1 MINHKIIEEL
11 SNFTDEISDCIYQS
25 LKSRSFILQEDDA
38 WLTDE
43 LKSRIDLPRP
53 VTQFFGL
60 TFEMP
65 DSLLDVNEEVCDVS
79 VTVALFESCDSFSIS
94 ADNVPLD
101 GSGVGMH
108 INIFFSEEEDLES
121 DFSSDRVMLELE
133 NSVRHELEHIL
144 QEDYSSVLDYLAY
157 HKIDFKGC
165 VNPSNLCLYLVQ
177 PSEVSAHVR
186 GYEHISNTR
195 SDFFEHI
202 LSLLKGYTSAGHLTD
217 DEGLRVF
224 LCWKDWFE
232 RNTYIEEKGVELC
245 AK

>member
-25 LKSRSFILQEDDA
+25 LKSRSFILQEDDT
-38 WLTDE
+38 WLIEE
-43 LKSRIDLPRP
+43 LKSRIDLPAP
-53 VTQFFGL
+53 VSQFFGL
-60 TFEMP
+60 GFSMP
-65 DSLLDVNEEVCDVS
+65 STLLDVNDEIDVLS
-79 VTVALFESCDSFSIS
+79 VTVALFEECETFSIS

-108 INIFFSEEEDLES
+108 INIFLSEEEDLES
-121 DFSSDRVMLELE
+121 DFSSDRVMFELE
-133 NSVRHELEHIL
+133 NSVRHELEHVL
-144 QEDYSSVLDYLAY
+144 QEDYSGLVEYLEY
-157 HKIDFKGC
+157 HKIDFRGC

-186 GYEHISNTR
+186 GYEHISNTHA
-195 SDFFEHI
+195 DFFEQI
-202 LSLLKGYTSAGHLTD
+202 LNLLKGYADEGHLTD

-232 RNTYIEEKGVELC
+232 RNTYIKEKGVELC